1 MKYQDY
7 YQTLGVSR
15 DASGDEIKGSYR
27 RLARKFH
34 PDVSEQPN
42 AEERF
47 KEIGEAYEVLKDSDK
62 RARYDQLG
70 ANWKAGQDFTP
81 PPGWEG
87 AFNFGGFGGAG
98 GSQGP
103 VDFSDFFSAMFGDR
117 AGARHAGA
125 RHAGARHAGFS
136 RGPTRGRD
144 QTITVRIDIEDAFHG
159 AERLLR
165 LQTGNGATQGTRK
178 LNIKIPAG
186 VTDGQQIRLA
196 GQGQPGV
203 NGGARGDLFLQV
215 EIEPHST
222 YRVEGKD
229 VYLDLPITP
238 WEAALGATIE
248 VPTLGGKVDLKI
260 PNGTSSGSKLRLKGR
275 GLGGKRSGDQ
285 YVVLQIATPP
295 ADSQESRELYRQM
308 SEQMPF
314 NPREHLD

>member
-7 YQTLGVSR
+7 YETLGVSR
-15 DASGDEIKGSYR
+15 DAGADEIKRSYR

-34 PDVSEQPN
+34 PDVSDQPN

-47 KEIGEAYEVLKDSDK
+47 KELGEAYEVLKDSDK

-87 AFNFGGFGGAG
+87 AFNFGGFGGGAR
-98 GSQGP
+98 SQGP
-103 VDFSDFFSAMFGDR
+103 VDVSDFFSAMFGDQV
-117 AGARHAGA
+117 
-125 RHAGARHAGFS
+125 GARHAGFS
-136 RGPTRGRD
+136 RAPSRGRD
-144 QTITVRIDIEDAFHG
+144 QTITVRIDLEDAFHG
-159 AERLLR
+159 APRLLR

-178 LNIKIPAG
+178 LNVKIPAG

-196 GQGQPGV
+196 GQGQAGMS
-203 NGGARGDLFLQV
+203 GGARGDLFLQV

-222 YRVEGKD
+222 YRIEGKD
-229 VYLDLPITP
+229 IYLDLPVTP
-238 WEAALGATIE
+238 WEAALGATVG

-260 PNGTSSGSKLRLKGR
+260 PGGTSSGNKLRLKGR
-275 GLGGKRSGDQ
+275 GLGGKQPGDQ
-285 YVVLQIATPP
+285 YVVLHIATPP
-295 ADSQESRELYRQM
+295 ADSQESRDLYQQM
-308 SEQMPF
+308 AERMPF